1 MCDLAMTMKNRVFL
15 ITTFIIA
22 FGINNCYANFED
34 IEHSFAKEEI
44 VELQTLEIVNG
55 DENGRFFPN
64 DLITRAE
71 FAKLACVIL
80 GESTPKS
87 SENIFADVPENHWA
101 VDYINYCYNQG
112 LVLGVNIGIVGE
124 IEPLYFVDLDENGN
138 EIGINKLEYIDSIA
152 ALSEENYQKS
162 RQFAPEQNISF
173 SEALKILV
181 IALGYEPVA
190 EKSGYPYGY
199 LEVAS
204 DIGISTGI
212 SFSSEQL
219 LTRENAA
226 KLIHNS
232 LYLPIMISNT
242 VDDEN
247 GEYVVYII
255 CNGDHDSVEHITLY
269 KKFFKN

>member
-1 MCDLAMTMKNRVFL
+1 
-15 ITTFIIA
+15 
-22 FGINNCYANFED
+22 
-34 IEHSFAKEEI
+34 
-44 VELQTLEIVNG
+44 
-55 DENGRFFPN
+55 
-64 DLITRAE
+64 
-71 FAKLACVIL
+71 
-80 GESTPKS
+80 
-87 SENIFADVPENHWA
+87 
-101 VDYINYCYNQG
+101 
-112 LVLGVNIGIVGE
+112 LGVNSGIVGE

-190 EKSGYPYGY
+190 EKSGYLYGY